1 MGNKA
6 AFFDVDGTII
16 STKSMVS
23 FARYLELNTSDA
35 INVTALSLFLKRL
48 YAKLSTDEARAD
60 LNRHYFSIF
69 KGVSQ
74 AEVEK
79 AAEEWYA
86 EMEQA
91 GDFYIAST
99 VAEIKRLQAEGY
111 RIVLVTGS
119 FAPLLSPLIKRF
131 NIDAALHTTPEAIN
145 GVYTGEVIGSP
156 CIGET
161 KRTRIL
167 RYALDNNIDLA
178 ASWAFG
184 DDDSD
189 LPMLKLVG
197 NGVRIDPVAAY

>member
-1 MGNKA
+1 MGNRA

-23 FARYLELNTSDA
+23 FARYLELNKASE

-48 YAKLSTDEARAD
+48 YAKLSTDEARSD
-60 LNRHYFSIF
+60 LNRHYFSLF

-74 AEVEK
+74 LDVEL
-79 AAEEWYA
+79 AAEKWYA
-86 EMEQA
+86 EMESA
-91 GDFYIAST
+91 GDFYIEST
-99 VAEIKRLQAEGY
+99 IAEIKRLQSEGY
-111 RIVLVTGS
+111 SIVLVTGS
-119 FAPLLSPLIKRF
+119 FAPLLRPLIKRF
-131 NIDAALHTTPEAIN
+131 NVDGALHTTPECVGGI
-145 GVYTGEVIGSP
+145 YTGEVIGSP

-161 KRTRIL
+161 KRTRVL
-167 RYALDNNIDLA
+167 QYALENDIDLA
-178 ASWAFG
+178 SSWAFG